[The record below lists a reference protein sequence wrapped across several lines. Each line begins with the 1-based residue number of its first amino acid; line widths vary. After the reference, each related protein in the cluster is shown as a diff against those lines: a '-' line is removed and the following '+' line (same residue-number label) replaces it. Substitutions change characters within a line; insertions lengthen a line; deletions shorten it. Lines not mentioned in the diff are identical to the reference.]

1 MAHGPVRRSASPAT
15 LQLKTGSC
23 SPEQQQHPALLPS
36 SSPRT
41 CPESRGLEQRVRG
54 VFEHLADRRGYI
66 TPVQLSVL
74 LQRVRLR
81 ISADTL
87 QGYVQATAADDGR
100 LTLQE
105 T

>member
-1 MAHGPVRRSASPAT
+1 MAHGPDRRSASPASHHIKSGT
-15 LQLKTGSC
+15 N

-41 CPESRGLEQRVRG
+41 CTGSHSLEQRARG
-54 VFEHLADRRGYI
+54 VFEHLADRRGCI

-87 QGYVQATAADDGR
+87 QGYVQATAADDGK